1 MDRKEGLEDI
11 ATRVRE
17 VLADDPDAGDELRRT
32 RAAILDKV
40 ERRGMTS
47 RFRRWSP
54 GVGRRWSLLLALS
67 ASSATAAAA
76 LWMWTRPPTFDIGE
90 ARRGALGDVVDAPDG
105 RVVPV
110 SFSDGSTLVLRDGGR
125 IRVLSLDTAAARV
138 LVENGVVEAA
148 IVHRRARTTRWE
160 LEVGLYRVTVTG
172 TKFRI
177 AFRAGERSLR
187 VSTEVGSVVVSGG
200 CLAAPATVRAGESL
214 EPSCAPREAPAADEA
229 ALVPAAPTQP
239 DTAPALKQNPQ
250 ISQVPLDRWR
260 QLLAAGRL
268 LDGLRAAER
277 ASFDQVCRVATE
289 KELLALA
296 DAGRFFGPPKRAV
309 AALTALRQRFPGSPD
324 AGTAAF
330 TLGRI
335 AFESD
340 HAYGKAADWFETY
353 MHEQPRGPLMG
364 DAFGRLME
372 ARLHSG
378 DGAGAR
384 ASAQQYL
391 RRFPGGPYSS
401 EARGILSK

>member
-1 MDRKEGLEDI
+1 M
-11 ATRVRE
+11 
-17 VLADDPDAGDELRRT
+17 LADDPAAGDEIRRT
-32 RAAILDKV
+32 RAALLEQV
-40 ERRGMTS
+40 ARRKTTW
-47 RFRRWSP
+47 RFLRWSP
-54 GVGRRWSLLLALS
+54 GVPRRRSLLLALS
-67 ASSATAAAA
+67 ASVAAGAVA
-76 LWMWTRPPTFDIGE
+76 LWIWTRPPTFAIGE
-90 ARRGALGDVVDAPDG
+90 ARPGELGDVVAATGG

-110 SFSDGSTLVLRDGGR
+110 SFSEGSTLLVRDGGR
-125 IRVLSLDTAAARV
+125 IRVLSLDAAAVRV
-138 LVENGVVEAA
+138 LVEDGIVDAA
-148 IVHRRARTTRWE
+148 IVHRQAHKTRWE
-160 LEVGLYRVTVTG
+160 FEVGLYRVTVTG

-177 AFRAGERSLR
+177 AFRASDGSLR
-187 VSTEVGSVVVSGG
+187 VSTEAGRVVVAGG
-200 CLAAPATVRAGESL
+200 CLEAPATVGAGESV
-214 EPSCAPREAPAADEA
+214 EASCAPPRAAAATEP
-229 ALVPAAPTQP
+229 ALVPPAPPEATP
-239 DTAPALKQNPQ
+239 TVKVNQ
-250 ISQVPLDRWR
+250 IERWR

-277 ASFDQVCRVATE
+277 GSFDQVCRIATE

-296 DAGRFFGPPKRAV
+296 DAGRFFGPPRRAV

-335 AFESD
+335 AFENGND
-340 HAYGKAADWFETY
+340 YGKAADWFETY
-353 MHEQPRGPLMG
+353 MQEQPRGPLMG

>member
-32 RAAILDKV
+32 RAAILDNV

-47 RFRRWSP
+47 RLRRWSP
-54 GVGRRWSLLLALS
+54 GVGRRSLLVALS
-67 ASSATAAAA
+67 ASAATAAAA

-90 ARRGALGDVVDAPDG
+90 ARRGTLGDVVEAPDG

-110 SFSDGSTLVLRDGGR
+110 SFSDGSTLLLRDGGR
-125 IRVLSLDTAAARV
+125 IRVLSLNTAAARV
-138 LVENGVVEAA
+138 LVEDGVVEAA
-148 IVHRRARTTRWE
+148 IVHRQLRTTRWE

-172 TKFRI
+172 TKFRV

-200 CLAAPATVRAGESL
+200 CLAAPATVSAGESL

-229 ALVPAAPTQP
+229 AIVPPAPPSQP
-239 DTAPALKQNPQ
+239 DATPALKTNQ
-250 ISQVPLDRWR
+250 QVPVDRWR
-260 QLLAAGRL
+260 QLLSAGRL

-277 ASFDQVCRVATE
+277 ASFEQVCRVATE

>member
-1 MDRKEGLEDI
+1 MDRKQGIEDI
-11 ATRVRE
+11 ATRVRAL
-17 VLADDPDAGDELRRT
+17 LADDPDAGDELRRT
-32 RAAILDKV
+32 RSAVLEMA
-40 ERRGMTS
+40 ERRKPS
-47 RFRRWSP
+47 RFLRRSP
-54 GVGRRWSLLLALS
+54 GVPRRRSWLLALS
-67 ASSATAAAA
+67 ASVAAGAVA
-76 LWMWTRPPTFDIGE
+76 LWIWTRPPTFEIGE
-90 ARRGALGDVVDAPDG
+90 ARPGALGDLVEATDG

-110 SFSDGSTLVLRDGGR
+110 SFSDGSTIVLRDGGR
-125 IRVLSLDTAAARV
+125 IRVLSLDAAAARV
-138 LVENGVVEAA
+138 LVEEGVVDANV
-148 IVHRRARTTRWE
+148 VHRQARKTRWE
-160 LEVGLYRVTVTG
+160 FEVGLYRVTVTG

-177 AFRAGERSLR
+177 AFRAGDGLLR
-187 VSTEVGSVVVSGG
+187 VSTESGRVVVAGG
-200 CLAAPATVRAGESL
+200 CLKAPATVGAGESL
-214 EPSCAPREAPAADEA
+214 ETSCAPRQDPAADETA
-229 ALVPAAPTQP
+229 VAPTAPP
-239 DTAPALKQNPQ
+239 DAPPAVRLNQ
-250 ISQVPLDRWR
+250 IERWR

-296 DAGRFFGPPKRAV
+296 DAGRFFGPPRRAA

-330 TLGRI
+330 TLGRL

-340 HAYGKAADWFETY
+340 HDYGKAAGWFETY
-353 MHEQPRGPLMG
+353 MREEPRGPLMG

>member
-1 MDRKEGLEDI
+1 MDRKQGLEDI
-11 ATRVRE
+11 ARRVRE
-17 VLADDPDAGDELRRT
+17 VLADDPAASDELRRT
-32 RAAILDKV
+32 RAAVLEKV
-40 ERRGMTS
+40 GRRKVTS
-47 RFRRWSP
+47 RFLRWSP
-54 GVGRRWSLLLALS
+54 GVPRRRSMLLAIS
-67 ASSATAAAA
+67 ASFAAGAAA
-76 LWMWTRPPTFDIGE
+76 LWIWTRPPTFAIGE
-90 ARRGALGDVVDAPDG
+90 ARPGELGDVVEATDG

-110 SFSDGSTLVLRDGGR
+110 SFSEGSTLVLRDGGR
-125 IRVLSLDTAAARV
+125 VRVLSLDAAAARV
-138 LVENGVVEAA
+138 LVEDGVVDAT
-148 IVHRRARTTRWE
+148 IVHRQARKTRWE
-160 LEVGLYRVTVTG
+160 FEVGLYRVTVTG

-177 AFRAGERSLR
+177 AFRAGDGSLR
-187 VSTEVGSVVVSGG
+187 VSTEAGRVVVAGG
-200 CLAAPATVRAGESL
+200 CLDAPATVAAGESL
-214 EPSCAPREAPAADEA
+214 EPSCAPPEGPAANDTAVAPAAA
-229 ALVPAAPTQP
+229 SAPDPTP
-239 DTAPALKQNPQ
+239 TIKANQ
-250 ISQVPLDRWR
+250 IERWR
-260 QLLAAGRL
+260 QLLAGGRL

-296 DAGRFFGPPKRAV
+296 DAGRFFGPTRRAV

-324 AGTAAF
+324 ARTAAF

-340 HAYGKAADWFETY
+340 HDYGKAAGWFETY
-353 MHEQPRGPLMG
+353 MREEPRGPLMG

-401 EARGILSK
+401 EAIGILSK

>member
-1 MDRKEGLEDI
+1 MDRKEGLEDV
-11 ATRVRE
+11 ARRVRE

-32 RAAILDKV
+32 RSAVLGMV
-40 ERRGMTS
+40 ERRKPAS
-47 RFRRWSP
+47 PFLRSSPLPRR
-54 GVGRRWSLLLALS
+54 SLLLAFS
-67 ASSATAAAA
+67 ASVAAGAAA
-76 LWMWTRPPTFDIGE
+76 LWIWTRPPTFEIGE
-90 ARRGALGDVVDAPDG
+90 ARPGGLGDVVEATDG

-110 SFSDGSTLVLRDGGR
+110 SFSDGSALVLRDGGR
-125 IRVLSLDTAAARV
+125 IRVLTLDAAAARV
-138 LVENGVVEAA
+138 LVEEGVVDASV
-148 IVHRRARTTRWE
+148 VHRQARKTRWE
-160 LEVGLYRVTVTG
+160 FEVGPYRVTVTG

-177 AFRAGERSLR
+177 AFRAGDGSLR
-187 VSTEVGSVVVSGG
+187 VSTEVGQVVVAGG
-200 CLAAPATVRAGESL
+200 CMEAPATVGAGESL
-214 EPSCAPREAPAADEA
+214 ETSCAPRRGPAADEA
-229 ALVPAAPTQP
+229 ALVPAAPLDATPTVKLIQQP
-239 DTAPALKQNPQ
+239 NQ
-250 ISQVPLDRWR
+250 IERWR
-260 QLLAAGRL
+260 QSLAAGRL
-268 LDGLRAAER
+268 LEGLRAAER
-277 ASFDQVCRVATE
+277 AGFDQVCRVATE

-309 AALTALRQRFPGSPD
+309 SALTALRQRFPASLD

-340 HAYGKAADWFETY
+340 HDYGKAAGWFETY
-353 MHEQPRGPLMG
+353 MQEQPRGPLMG